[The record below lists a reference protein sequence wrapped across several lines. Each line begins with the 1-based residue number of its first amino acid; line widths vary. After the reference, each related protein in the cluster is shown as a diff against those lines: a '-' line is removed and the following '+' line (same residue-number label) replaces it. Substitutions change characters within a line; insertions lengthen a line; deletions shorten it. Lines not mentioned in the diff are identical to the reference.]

1 MDIVDVLL
9 NQKTFHCFI
18 VLDNNEERNSW
29 HVNKRSKPEDSGF
42 PPSWKC
48 GVLVQS
54 CSQSARN
61 KDRHHTGEPETN
73 MSLREEMSQRA
84 EMWREKASRQHNHTF
99 SRGGLTLGGLSIC
112 LSATLLWLQDDEG
125 ALVQVYAQSSLNNH
139 TELIIDGSAYQTV
152 SKLHL
157 HLARPRQQPER
168 PYTHTH
174 SHEPDNP
181 FTGLDP
187 WTLGSSFT
195 CYDSIHAPEAVSP
208 AADCS
213 AYLLARFP
221 RSELRP
227 PAWRTI
233 TL

>member
-1 MDIVDVLL
+1 M
-9 NQKTFHCFI
+9 
-18 VLDNNEERNSW
+18 
-29 HVNKRSKPEDSGF
+29 NKRSEPEDSGF

-174 SHEPDNP
+174 TESWTRQPLHW
-181 FTGLDP
+181 P
-187 WTLGSSFT
+187 WPMNSRVLFHLLRQHSCCRGCLAGSRLF
-195 CYDSIHAPEAVSP
+195 CI
-208 AADCS
+208 S
-213 AYLLARFP
+213 AR
-221 RSELRP
+221 
-227 PAWRTI
+227 
-233 TL
+233 

>member
-9 NQKTFHCFI
+9 NQKTFHNIFFFI

-29 HVNKRSKPEDSGF
+29 HVNKRSEPEDSGF
-42 PPSWKC
+42 TPSWKC

-112 LSATLLWLQDDEG
+112 LSATLL
-125 ALVQVYAQSSLNNH
+125 
-139 TELIIDGSAYQTV
+139 
-152 SKLHL
+152 
-157 HLARPRQQPER
+157 
-168 PYTHTH
+168 
-174 SHEPDNP
+174 
-181 FTGLDP
+181 
-187 WTLGSSFT
+187 
-195 CYDSIHAPEAVSP
+195 
-208 AADCS
+208 
-213 AYLLARFP
+213 
-221 RSELRP
+221 
-227 PAWRTI
+227 
-233 TL
+233 